1 MRKFTVRLS
10 ALPAGTV
17 DFFDLLRRIFN
28 TESITR
34 LVRLR
39 QMLSVSA
46 MLANPQKS
54 SKVPAGSADRRTCK
68 VHSEIESLAP
78 EIFSFL
84 RHVYFCYTFIL
95 VVFSFL
101 QYIPLRHCLYLYDN
115 NPSKIKNTAADG
127 VSRITGTIARI
138 SKILTALR
146 VCFALSETKGRVCE
160 TDTHK
165 RAGKIR
171 NRSVSRDCLRRLRRT
186 SFIFYSINSICTSPR
201 LSSVT
206 IL

>member
-10 ALPAGTV
+10 ALPGGTV

-127 VSRITGTIARI
+127 VPLLFSIPLTPSALPPGYPPLQSYKEDEYIFHLKAQ
-138 SKILTALR
+138 ILQEVVFL
-146 VCFALSETKGRVCE
+146 FLW
-160 TDTHK
+160 
-165 RAGKIR
+165 
-171 NRSVSRDCLRRLRRT
+171 NRQAPTFPVPVL
-186 SFIFYSINSICTSPR
+186 
-201 LSSVT
+201 
-206 IL
+206 